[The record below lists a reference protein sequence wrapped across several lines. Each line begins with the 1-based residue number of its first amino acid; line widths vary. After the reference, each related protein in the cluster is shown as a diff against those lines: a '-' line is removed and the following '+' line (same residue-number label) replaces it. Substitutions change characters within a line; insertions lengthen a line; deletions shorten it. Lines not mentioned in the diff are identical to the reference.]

1 MGFVWVPV
9 TSFAGV
15 SLPQKEDFL
24 EKAEL
29 EFQAHN
35 LIVSYIHFRLP
46 VYTSLVLL
54 FLDFIIHPIST

>member
-1 MGFVWVPV
+1 MPV
-9 TSFAGV
+9 TSFPGV
-15 SLPQKEDFL
+15 SVLQKEDFL

-35 LIVSYIHFRLP
+35 LVISYIHFRLP

-54 FLDFIIHPIST
+54 FLGFIIHPIST